1 MSRTLRSITEI
12 RTRKR
17 SITEKRKG
25 KKRGGGGTGMG
36 DELVVTGRAM
46 KGRERV
52 RDSFIRR
59 RRRT

>member
-1 MSRTLRSITEI
+1 
-12 RTRKR
+12 
-17 SITEKRKG
+17 
-25 KKRGGGGTGMG
+25 MG